1 MPVILRDELLEI
13 HAGRIGAAMHM
24 LVSAADL
31 LLEIQTQRI
40 RATKRGLTHHRQREP
55 KHGESD

>member
-1 MPVILRDELLEI
+1 MPVILRDELLEV

-40 RATKRGLTHHRQREP
+40 RATKRGFAHHRQYKR
-55 KHGESD
+55 KHGEGD